1 MCRPLT
7 PASFLFVCTEAAA
20 VESRTDQC
28 RLLSTTI
35 LDHRLWA
42 EQVVALLVALRGSA
56 SDVLPFKL
64 LA

>member
-1 MCRPLT
+1 M
-7 PASFLFVCTEAAA
+7 
-20 VESRTDQC
+20 ESRTDQC

-42 EQVVALLVALRGSA
+42 EQVVAVVALRGSA